1 MNSMNKTLMTHSN
14 SDSNKTFPA
23 SVLSVSRDEFGYRE
37 DNPHA
42 QYPPLTLKEKDGKP
56 LPTDLQG
63 HAFIIGATGSI
74 NSHRPDVTSNTVLP
88 SYDGTTPLYNGDGMV
103 YRIDFDQVSEG
114 AKLSARKIKAP
125 CYYADIATNHCKKYQ
140 GSQGESKS
148 TDLRFKN
155 LGITRVS
162 GPLGTRNQ
170 LNTAFL
176 PLKFS
181 EAEHER
187 LLVTWDVGRPYE
199 IDPKTLET
207 VTPVGKNSE
216 WEEVNKVGKLFSA
229 PPSPFKTIQSSAH
242 PVFDPYTQEMFT
254 VNVGRSLSNVFSQFI
269 PLFYL
274 GKEFI
279 DWIKE
284 IFQKVSGKKV
294 ETIEVKLL
302 QVGYFPPPQKKLKNL
317 F

>member
-1 MNSMNKTLMTHSN
+1 MNKPLISYSN
-14 SDSNKTFPA
+14 SDSNQSFPA
-23 SVLSVSRDEFGYRE
+23 SVLSVSRDEFGYPE
-37 DNPHA
+37 DNPEA
-42 QYPPLTLKEKDGKP
+42 QYPPLTLKEKEGKP
-56 LPTDLQG
+56 LPSDLQG

-74 NSHRPDVTSNTVLP
+74 NSYQSDVASNTVLP
-88 SYDGTTPLYNGDGMV
+88 SHDGTTPLYNGDGMV
-103 YRIDFDQVSEG
+103 YRIDFNRVSEG

-125 CYYADIATNHCKKYQ
+125 CYYADQATNYCKQYQ
-140 GSQGESKS
+140 GLQGEDKS

-176 PLKFS
+176 PLQFS

-216 WEEVNKVGKLFSA
+216 WEEVNKVEKLLFK
-229 PPSPFKTIQSSAH
+229 PTTPFKTIQSSAH

-254 VNVGRSLSNVFSQFI
+254 VNVGRSLSNVLSQFI
-269 PLFYL
+269 PLVYL

-294 ETIEVKLL
+294 EKPEEELL
-302 QVGYFPPPQKKLKNL
+302 QVGYFPPPRKNT
-317 F
+317 

>member
-1 MNSMNKTLMTHSN
+1 MNPMNKTMSTHAK

-23 SVLSVSRDEFGYRE
+23 SVLSVSRDEFGYPE
-37 DNPHA
+37 DNPDA
-42 QYPPLTLKEKDGKP
+42 QYPPLTLKEKEGKP
-56 LPTDLQG
+56 LPSDLQG

-74 NSHRPDVTSNTVLP
+74 NSYRSDVASNTVLP
-88 SYDGTTPLYNGDGMV
+88 SHDGKTPLYNGDGMV
-103 YRIDFDQVSEG
+103 YRIDFESLTEG
-114 AKLSARKIKAP
+114 AKLSARQIKAP
-125 CYYADIATNHCKKYQ
+125 CYYADIATNHCTKYQ
-140 GSQGESKS
+140 GSEGNPKS

-207 VTPVGKNSE
+207 VCY
-216 WEEVNKVGKLFSA
+216 A
-229 PPSPFKTIQSSAH
+229 
-242 PVFDPYTQEMFT
+242 
-254 VNVGRSLSNVFSQFI
+254 
-269 PLFYL
+269 
-274 GKEFI
+274 
-279 DWIKE
+279 
-284 IFQKVSGKKV
+284 SGEK
-294 ETIEVKLL
+294 
-302 QVGYFPPPQKKLKNL
+302 F
-317 F
+317 